1 MYIVSQ
7 MHSKPSYLSPT
18 PMLYRLNVACKILQ
32 KYIYIKKFT
41 HIQHMR
47 KEMEVER
54 GGNKSNKWNLIQP
67 FIFFF

>member
-1 MYIVSQ
+1 
-7 MHSKPSYLSPT
+7 
-18 PMLYRLNVACKILQ
+18 MLYRLNVACKILQ